1 MISVILLERRDY
13 TSVHQKLED
22 SVSNDGAP
30 LNNPYGHSESELAS
44 SLHAHPIRQFIDRQ
58 RPTYVWVART
68 LDLCWSAHACTC
80 SYTIYLSSPTARILY
95 GRPTCVAQ
103 IMLGRRFLCPAGG
116 CSGSRHTHRHHK
128 LKREGGS
135 CMHARA
141 CDGSGVGVEL
151 EETRRK
157 VQGRQQTRRPCSYSY
172 PTLLSIR
179 LIHDDG
185 DDHYCS
191 LSLARVGLGCAG
203 RMHDRQPRPPTH
215 PHLQLQPQA

>member
-1 MISVILLERRDY
+1 MSIRSWRTVSAMMVQPSIIHMAILR
-13 TSVHQKLED
+13 
-22 SVSNDGAP
+22 
-30 LNNPYGHSESELAS
+30 AS
-44 SLHAHPIRQFIDRQ
+44 SLALCMPTPFVSSSTDRDPHMYGWLAHSICAGLPMHVLAHILYISRH
-58 RPTYVWVART
+58 RPA
-68 LDLCWSAHACTC
+68 
-80 SYTIYLSSPTARILY
+80 TARILY

-135 CMHARA
+135 CMHACSAIA
-141 CDGSGVGVEL
+141 CGRSRVGVEL
-151 EETRRK
+151 EKQTRRK